1 MAASACS
8 RSSRIFHSPGFS
20 NLTHFLNLYCTQ
32 YYGVKLWTVI
42 GFRLKISVCPTVD
55 GKPFNKNC
63 SRCVR
68 YVCNINRA
76 QLTQYK
82 HTLKVIKFETSCAHT
97 KLDLCFLLKLL
108 NALIDCLV
116 IMNFLANPR
125 QIQLNFFLF
134 ADLNLT
140 SKVTLMFISWPIIR
154 YFRKTPTFSLFP
166 TCVHR

>member
-1 MAASACS
+1 MGTLIVKMAVSACS
-8 RSSRIFHSPGFS
+8 RSPRFS
-20 NLTHFLNLYCTQ
+20 NIPFDELFQSYTLFDFIHTY
-32 YYGVKLWTVI
+32 YYGIKLQTVF
-42 GFRLKISVCPTVD
+42 GFRLKISFFLIVD
-55 GKPFNKNC
+55 GEPFNKNC

-97 KLDLCFLLKLL
+97 KLDLCFLLKPL

-116 IMNFLANPR
+116 IMNFLARPR

-140 SKVTLMFISWPIIR
+140 SKVLRS
-154 YFRKTPTFSLFP
+154 
-166 TCVHR
+166 H

>member
-1 MAASACS
+1 MAVSACS
-8 RSSRIFHSPGFS
+8 RSSRIFHFSGFS
-20 NLTHFLNLYCTQ
+20 PILSLQVLHTLLQQKTLNCY
-32 YYGVKLWTVI
+32 WFSFEDF
-42 GFRLKISVCPTVD
+42 GFSIVD

-116 IMNFLANPR
+116 IMNFLARSR

-140 SKVTLMFISWPIIR
+140 SKVTLMFHS
-154 YFRKTPTFSLFP
+154 
-166 TCVHR
+166 